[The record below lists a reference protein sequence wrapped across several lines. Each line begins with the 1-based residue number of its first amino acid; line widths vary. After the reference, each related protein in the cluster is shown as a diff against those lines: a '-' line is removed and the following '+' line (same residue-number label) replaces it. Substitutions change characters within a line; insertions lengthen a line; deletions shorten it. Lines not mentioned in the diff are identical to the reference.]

1 MRSTS
6 CWSANYCSISRL
18 PTPSCPSPLTS
29 SHAFHPSGAPRLR
42 HNNHEA
48 KVAVLIIGLSYPLET
63 ALSNKI
69 TRNTIV
75 LSFKDS
81 PRKPLRR
88 RLQVSQKWGWSS
100 GLEKGKMRSIPLN
113 NPLDIFTWYDVNV
126 WMGSVACLNLA
137 LKMNKIMFDEQR
149 IRKAKDGS
157 VKLPSKISIDGSMNC
172 VLDSVIQTYASN
184 FDYHETYRN
193 LPTTPQS
200 CYSRWCRRQ
209 SGFPPLGN
217 CSHEQ
222 GPRKAESRPRWGTSL
237 LTREGQEYDCTI
249 LWSGHLLIYD
259 VKQQI
264 MAAQ

>member
-88 RLQVSQKWGWSS
+88 RPTECLLLGIGKLCFVGYRYPDMSTQMGREVLE
-100 GLEKGKMRSIPLN
+100 GLRAMPKPTVPIIQEN
-113 NPLDIFTWYDVNV
+113 Q
-126 WMGSVACLNLA
+126 
-137 LKMNKIMFDEQR
+137 QR
-149 IRKAKDGS
+149 HHC
-157 VKLPSKISIDGSMNC
+157 PS
-172 VLDSVIQTYASN
+172 
-184 FDYHETYRN
+184 
-193 LPTTPQS
+193 
-200 CYSRWCRRQ
+200 
-209 SGFPPLGN
+209 
-217 CSHEQ
+217 
-222 GPRKAESRPRWGTSL
+222 
-237 LTREGQEYDCTI
+237 RE
-249 LWSGHLLIYD
+249 
-259 VKQQI
+259 
-264 MAAQ
+264 